1 MDPLELLTHSFIIK
15 IWLSNPE
22 SINDEKL
29 WRGTITHVPS
39 GKRRSVATFDD
50 ISIFIGQ
57 YVKYGDAPVPQRRAQ
72 NWGARLRRLLR
83 SIFKP
88 G

>member
-1 MDPLELLTHSFIIK
+1 MDPLELLTHSFIVK
-15 IWLSNPE
+15 IWLSDAE
-22 SINDEKL
+22 STNGEKL

-50 ISIFIGQ
+50 IDSFIEQ
-57 YVKYGDAPVPQRRAQ
+57 YVTYGDAPVPHRRAQ
-72 NWGARLRRLLR
+72 NWWARLRRLL
-83 SIFKP
+83 SGIFRP